1 MVNRRE
7 LDPTSSHWAP
17 FGIQLRR
24 SREAA
29 GLTQAQLASKI
40 GYDPSYVSYTELA
53 SREAPSEKFARR
65 VDEVL
70 ETGGTMLLMWFQH
83 KHTALLEGFPE
94 YATLEAK
101 AAKIRLF
108 DLALIPG
115 LMQTAEYAQALTT
128 GAVRRGSIT
137 QAQADQRLEYL
148 ELRQRLLRRDSP
160 PMVHAVLDE
169 SCLYRPI
176 GGLDVMS
183 SQLSFLESLEGHRN
197 IILQVVPLSRGEHV
211 PFTLPINLVT
221 LPDGTMLGY
230 TESHQ
235 RGLLERERDTVVA
248 WDRDY
253 DRLQVEALST
263 ADSAAL
269 IRTARKELL
278 NDR

>member
-29 GLTQAQLASKI
+29 GLTQAQLAKTV

-53 SREAPSEKFARR
+53 SREAPSEKFARK
-65 VDEVL
+65 VDDAL
-70 ETGGTMLLMWFQH
+70 GTGGTMLLMWFQH

-94 YATLEAK
+94 YVTHEAK
-101 AAKIRLF
+101 AAKLRIF
-108 DLALIPG
+108 DLAVIPG
-115 LMQTAEYAQALTT
+115 LLQTEAYAHALAS

-137 QAQADQRLEYL
+137 QAQGDERLEYL
-148 ELRQRLLRRDSP
+148 QLRQRLLNRTP
-160 PMVHAVLDE
+160 TPLIHAVLDE
-169 SCLYRPI
+169 SCLHRPI
-176 GGLDVMS
+176 GSPEVMAE
-183 SQLSFLESLEGHRN
+183 QLEHLEELAERHRVV
-197 IILQVVPLSRGEHV
+197 LQISPVARGERV

-221 LPDGTMLGY
+221 HQDGTMLGY

-235 RGLLERERDTVVA
+235 RGLLERERDIVIA

-263 ADSAAL
+263 DDSVSM
-269 IRTARKELL
+269 IRKARKELS
-278 NDR
+278 DVH